1 MSLMGHK
8 QTSHDVCVTSALPL
22 ADLNIVYEEPENLA

>member
-8 QTSHDVCVTSALPL
+8 QTSLHPYAMSALPL
-22 ADLNIVYEEPENLA
+22 KADIDRYAGHLR